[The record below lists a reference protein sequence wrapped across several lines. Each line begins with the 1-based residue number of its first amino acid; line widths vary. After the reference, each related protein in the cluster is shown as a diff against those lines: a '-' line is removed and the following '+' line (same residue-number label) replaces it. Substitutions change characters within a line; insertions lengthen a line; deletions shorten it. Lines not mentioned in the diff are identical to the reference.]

1 MASLERFLIERRK
14 TKSNHNGRCDQ
25 KRGNYLQ
32 KLEVLHLTGLEI
44 ARGANFLN
52 RSLWE
57 RSKGIDAQLKIVLF

>member
-32 KLEVLHLTGLEI
+32 ETMKTQIKPSKLPKSRVNAVDQVVI
-44 ARGANFLN
+44 P
-52 RSLWE
+52 
-57 RSKGIDAQLKIVLF
+57 